1 MIFSCLLCNV
11 DEMLSTMV
19 CRIRK
24 QRMLCECAQYLLL
37 IKAAPV
43 LRGVFYNPLW
53 FCSRG
58 TVGQWR
64 KTFQLPWKFDC
75 SFSNNTTQDLGHTA
89 DTATSVPQ
97 RNCGKCQIYGPM
109 GDWWKD
115 SSPPFSKPL
124 SKTEPL
130 ESFWLRPS
138 KAEGSCIPHFP
149 WDLMKYTASGLL
161 SIWSFRL
168 LNQWKKDPSCHKR
181 HMFGVTCCSGVLM
194 PVVDII
200 STPYTLITIHSV
212 QTLQSALRQTVF

>member
-1 MIFSCLLCNV
+1 MKCYQVCSATSENNIRSVTVRGPRFWQKQPPFREMCFIILCGF
-11 DEMLSTMV
+11 
-19 CRIRK
+19 
-24 QRMLCECAQYLLL
+24 
-37 IKAAPV
+37 AA
-43 LRGVFYNPLW
+43 
-53 FCSRG
+53 
-58 TVGQWR
+58 VGQWR
-64 KTFQLPWKFDC
+64 KTFRLPWNFDC
-75 SFSNNTTQDLGHTA
+75 SFSNNATRDSGHTA
-89 DTATSVPQ
+89 DTATPAPQ

-109 GDWWKD
+109 GDWWKGF
-115 SSPPFSKPL
+115 PPHSAKPL

-181 HMFGVTCCSGVLM
+181 HMFRVTCCSGVLM

-212 QTLQSALRQTVF
+212 QTLQSALRQGSLLNQH

>member
-1 MIFSCLLCNV
+1 MKCLCLC
-11 DEMLSTMV
+11 
-19 CRIRK
+19 
-24 QRMLCECAQYLLL
+24 CAS
-37 IKAAPV
+37 AD
-43 LRGVFYNPLW
+43 RGGPA
-53 FCSRG
+53 SARG
-58 TVGQWR
+58 TRFGWKQSSSERCALWSSVGRQHGNSWTVKKNISAPLKVGLFLFKQYNTR
-64 KTFQLPWKFDC
+64 FGTYCWH
-75 SFSNNTTQDLGHTA
+75 SNISASKKLWEMSNLW
-89 DTATSVPQ
+89 S
-97 RNCGKCQIYGPM
+97 YGWLVE
-109 GDWWKD
+109 GFF
-115 SSPPFSKPL
+115 PPFSQPL

-130 ESFWLRPS
+130 QSFWLRPS

-212 QTLQSALRQTVF
+212 QTLQSALRKTVF

>member
-1 MIFSCLLCNV
+1 M
-11 DEMLSTMV
+11 
-19 CRIRK
+19 R
-24 QRMLCECAQYLLL
+24 
-37 IKAAPV
+37 AAP
-43 LRGVFYNPLW
+43 
-53 FCSRG
+53 
-58 TVGQWR
+58 
-64 KTFQLPWKFDC
+64 
-75 SFSNNTTQDLGHTA
+75 
-89 DTATSVPQ
+89 TS
-97 RNCGKCQIYGPM
+97 
-109 GDWWKD
+109 DE
-115 SSPPFSKPL
+115 SSPHFERRILQSFAIFAAEELLDNEEKHFGSPESLTAPFKQYNTRLGTYCWHSNISASKKLWEMSNLWSYGWLVEGSPPPSPPPSSKPL